1 MALIRDAHHLKQLP
15 VLIQLNV
22 LKHLNVLKQV
32 FGGKPSRVCQHDVV
46 GKTAV
51 AVADSVVR
59 EVAQPHAANSQF
71 RHLQAAGT

>member
-1 MALIRDAHHLKQLP
+1 MALIRDAHHLKQLL
-15 VLIQLNV
+15 VLNQLNV

-32 FGGKPSRVCQHDVV
+32 SSGKPLRLCQHDVV
-46 GKTAV
+46 GEIAV
-51 AVADSVVR
+51 AVAYFVIR